1 MRQNYFA
8 EKVQFLNSFAKYGYF
23 VFFGLITQIVSILL
37 PPNSSISGAKSAF
50 CNYYITKFQ
59 VFNIHIDCDS
69 QYFLLDSQ
77 DPSRLI
83 SNQTPL
89 QDRPVFTFFV
99 FVVTK
104 ILEFFGVPTG
114 ATTYLG
120 EDNIP
125 QTYHILN
132 YGIFVAIN
140 AAILIV
146 SIAIVVNAFYK
157 NNQSQSQILS
167 LSVLMVTI
175 LIAQNPI
182 NREFFWT
189 PHSQIFNVLV
199 PALLF
204 HLAQKDLVLDK
215 KRYIIWFCFISIAL
229 LVYPTFTI
237 LLPILFLRVLKTL
250 GGVYSFLLF
259 LTLVPKL
266 LWPTVLNFLGGDY
279 IDWPL
284 VYHRRFVWIFD
295 SMKSKTLL
303 SDLTNSIRDFLSSL
317 PITWDIITILLLLMC
332 VVLGK
337 GLYRAG
343 TPPIHSSNFYGAL
356 GLATYA
362 LAIILNGAYAPRF
375 TTGII
380 LLLSFQVLY
389 QVSQLKD
396 RIILCR
402 VFLLGLFISN
412 CFYWFSS

>member
-1 MRQNYFA
+1 MIRNYFV
-8 EKVQFLNSFAKYGYF
+8 EKAQFLNSFAKYGYL

-37 PPNSSISGAKSAF
+37 PPNSSISDAKSAF
-50 CNYYITKFQ
+50 CNYYITKFE

-77 DPSRLI
+77 NPSRLI
-83 SNQTPL
+83 NNQTPL
-89 QDRPVFTFFV
+89 QDRPMFTFLV
-99 FVVTK
+99 FVMSK
-104 ILEFFGVPTG
+104 LLEIFGVPTG

-120 EDNIP
+120 EDNIA

-140 AAILIV
+140 AVILILAM
-146 SIAIVVNAFYK
+146 AIVASVFYK
-157 NNQSQSQILS
+157 NHQSQSQILP

-182 NREFFWT
+182 SREFFWT
-189 PHSQIFNVLV
+189 PHSQIFNILV

-204 HLAQKDLVLDK
+204 YLTQKDLVLDK
-215 KRYIIWFCFISIAL
+215 KRYSIWFCFISISL
-229 LVYPTFTI
+229 LMYPTFTI
-237 LLPILFLRVLKTL
+237 LLPILFLRVFKTL
-250 GGVYSFLLF
+250 GWNYSFLLF
-259 LTLVPKL
+259 FTLVPKL

-284 VYHRRFVWIFD
+284 VYHRRFIWIFD
-295 SMKSKTLL
+295 SIKSKTLL
-303 SDLTNSIRDFLSSL
+303 SDLSNNVKDFLSSL
-317 PITWDIITILLLLMC
+317 PMTWGIITILLLLMC

-337 GLYRAG
+337 GLFRAG
-343 TPPIHSSNFYGAL
+343 TPSIHSANFYGAL
-356 GLATYA
+356 ALVTYA
-362 LAIILNGAYAPRF
+362 LAMILNGGYAPRF
-375 TTGII
+375 TTGIV

-389 QVSQLKD
+389 QVSQAKD

-402 VFLLGLFISN
+402 VFLLGLFITN